1 MIMIL
6 KAKVWG
12 RSRGVYG
19 RRNCA

>member
-6 KAKVWG
+6 KAKAWG